1 MGCLARLVS
10 CVAVAAAFAV
20 QTAWADDGAGFTLP
34 TFFQADGIE
43 APNVLRIRAEP
54 ARDAAVLGAERA
66 GARNIEVVEFDATGN
81 WARVHVGGV
90 TGWARTGQM
99 SPQAAVWDAGKLPP
113 TLRCFGRNP
122 AWSFRID
129 GDTVMLT
136 TAQRAEAAL
145 RLSQVLDTQTP
156 RDPRR
161 AFVATQGSQSITAV
175 MVPKLC
181 TDPRDGNVYGLDVT
195 VIVDNRMETG
205 CCSISR

>member
-1 MGCLARLVS
+1 MGWFKRFLGCLAVTG
-10 CVAVAAAFAV
+10 AFVV
-20 QTAWADDGAGFTLP
+20 QTAQADDRARFILP
-34 TFFQADGIE
+34 TFFQADGID

-54 ARDAAVLGAERA
+54 SRDAAVVGTERA
-66 GARNIEVVEFDATGN
+66 GARNIEVVEIDASGN

-90 TGWARTGQM
+90 TGWARMAQL

-122 AWSFRID
+122 VWSFRIE
-129 GDTVMLT
+129 GDSVLLS
-136 TAQRAEAAL
+136 TAARADARL
-145 RLSQVLDTQTP
+145 RLNDVLDTRVP

-161 AFVATQGSQSITAV
+161 AFVATTGGQSITAV

-195 VIVDNRMETG
+195 VILDGRMETG